1 MNRKLK
7 RYLDEEERTV
17 AKIAELQEH
26 LKEVRM
32 AKKQEEDTEIIRS
45 IRGMKLDG
53 RTLFSVLNGIQ
64 DGGVDLQALLQEA
77 GNRTLSE
84 DAESDLEGIE
94 TGTKN
99 DEITDAM
106 TASESEDENETEE

>member
-77 GNRTLSE
+77 GRTLAEEPETDLKEAEADSDNE
-84 DAESDLEGIE
+84 EIIDAV
-94 TGTKN
+94 
-99 DEITDAM
+99 A
-106 TASESEDENETEE
+106 ASESEEENEN

>member
-7 RYLDEEERTV
+7 RYLEEEEKMV

-26 LKEVRM
+26 LKTLRI

-53 RTLFSVLNGIQ
+53 RTLFHVLNGIQ
-64 DGGVDLQALLQEA
+64 DGGIDIQELLK
-77 GNRTLSE
+77 
-84 DAESDLEGIE
+84 DAEEMQED
-94 TGTKN
+94 N
-99 DEITDAM
+99 TDALE
-106 TASESEDENETEE
+106 ASESEEENETEE

>member
-7 RYLDEEERTV
+7 RYLEEEEKTV

-26 LKEVRM
+26 LKTLRI

-53 RTLFSVLNGIQ
+53 RTLFHVLNGIQ
-64 DGGVDLQALLQEA
+64 DGGIDIQALL
-77 GNRTLSE
+77 SE
-84 DAESDLEGIE
+84 AESHTTTGPEE
-94 TGTKN
+94 TQEDTA
-99 DEITDAM
+99 DASD
-106 TASESEDENETEE
+106 ALESEDENETEE

>member
-64 DGGVDLQALLQEA
+64 DGGVNLQALLQEV
-77 GNRTLSE
+77 GRTL
-84 DAESDLEGIE
+84 AEEPETDLEE
-94 TGTKN
+94 AEADSDN
-99 DEITDAM
+99 EEIIDAI
-106 TASESEDENETEE
+106 ASESEEENETEE

>member
-26 LKEVRM
+26 LKEVRI

-53 RTLFSVLNGIQ
+53 RALFSMLNGIQ
-64 DGGVDLQALLQEA
+64 DGAIDLQDLLKEIGSLAFAEETPDSGDETEGTQDE
-77 GNRTLSE
+77 E
-84 DAESDLEGIE
+84 D
-94 TGTKN
+94 
-99 DEITDAM
+99 TDAM
-106 TASESEDENETEE
+106 DASESEDEHETEE

>member
-77 GNRTLSE
+77 GNRSLAEEAEPEE
-84 DAESDLEGIE
+84 DE
-94 TGTKN
+94 TGSDN
-99 DEITDAM
+99 NEITDAVE
-106 TASESEDENETEE
+106 ASESEDENETEK

>member
-7 RYLDEEERTV
+7 RYLEEEEKTV

-26 LKEVRM
+26 LKTLRI

-53 RTLFSVLNGIQ
+53 RKIGRAHV
-64 DGGVDLQALLQEA
+64 
-77 GNRTLSE
+77 
-84 DAESDLEGIE
+84 
-94 TGTKN
+94 
-99 DEITDAM
+99 
-106 TASESEDENETEE
+106 

>member
-64 DGGVDLQALLQEA
+64 DGGVDLQALLQEVGSRSSA
-77 GNRTLSE
+77 DEPETDPEEAEADSDNKE
-84 DAESDLEGIE
+84 IIDAV
-94 TGTKN
+94 
-99 DEITDAM
+99 A
-106 TASESEDENETEE
+106 ASESEEENETEE

>member
-32 AKKQEEDTEIIRS
+32 AKKQDEDTEIIRS

-64 DGGVDLQALLQEA
+64 DGGVDVQALLQEA
-77 GNRTLSE
+77 GNRSLAEETEPEE
-84 DAESDLEGIE
+84 DE
-94 TGTKN
+94 TGSDDN
-99 DEITDAM
+99 EITDAAE
-106 TASESEDENETEE
+106 ASESEDENETEE

>member
-26 LKEVRM
+26 LKEVRI

-53 RTLFSVLNGIQ
+53 RTLFSMLNGIQ
-64 DGGVDLQALLQEA
+64 DGTIDLQDLLKEI
-77 GNRTLSE
+77 GNLSLAEETPDTGDDTEGRQDEE
-84 DAESDLEGIE
+84 D
-94 TGTKN
+94 
-99 DEITDAM
+99 TDAM
-106 TASESEDENETEE
+106 DASESEDEHETEE

>member
-7 RYLDEEERTV
+7 RYLEEEEKTV

-26 LKEVRM
+26 LKTLRI

-53 RTLFSVLNGIQ
+53 RTLFHVLNGIQ
-64 DGGVDLQALLQEA
+64 DGGIDIQELLK
-77 GNRTLSE
+77 N
-84 DAESDLEGIE
+84 AESRAISEAEATSEEMQED
-94 TGTKN
+94 N
-99 DEITDAM
+99 TDALE
-106 TASESEDENETEE
+106 ASESEEENETEE

>member
-7 RYLDEEERTV
+7 RYLEEEEKTV

-26 LKEVRM
+26 LKTLRI

-53 RTLFSVLNGIQ
+53 RTLFQVLNGIQ
-64 DGGVDLQALLQEA
+64 DGGIDIQALLRE
-77 GNRTLSE
+77 
-84 DAESDLEGIE
+84 AESHALMESEKAAEE
-94 TGTKN
+94 TQE
-99 DEITDAM
+99 DITDALD
-106 TASESEDENETEE
+106 ASESEDENETEE